1 MSLASEIVEFK
12 PDWYKSATAEEQA
25 GFRKW
30 LLELLNTREVVV
42 TFKKKSGEERVMR
55 CIANPPSEQEQ
66 KPPKPNDSTCTVW
79 DLVMNQ
85 WRSFKFE
92 SITSVDFKL
101 ERN

>member
-12 PDWYKSATAEEQA
+12 PDWYKNASPEEQA

-30 LLELLNTREVVV
+30 LLDLLASREVVV

-55 CIANPPSEQEQ
+55 CVANPPNEEDQ
-66 KPPKPNDSTCTVW
+66 KPSNPNDTNCTVW

-92 SITSVDFKL
+92 SITSVALKL
-101 ERN
+101 